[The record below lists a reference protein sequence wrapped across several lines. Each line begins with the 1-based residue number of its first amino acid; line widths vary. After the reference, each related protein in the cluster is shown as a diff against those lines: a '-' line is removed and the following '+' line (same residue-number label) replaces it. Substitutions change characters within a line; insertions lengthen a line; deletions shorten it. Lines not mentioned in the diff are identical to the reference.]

1 MARRTSKHK
10 ISDLNITEQA
20 KYSGKYALS
29 EKLYCGDCGSAY
41 RRRVWVRKDGNKVVW
56 RCISR
61 LEHGSQYCH
70 SSITVE
76 ESKLHQ
82 AICNALNQVASVKDK
97 AFDLLSANLMY
108 AVTGDNKV
116 LDAYSIEQSIE
127 RVKAEMDN
135 AVEKCAKTEGDVS
148 RFLEGIS
155 QLNQQ
160 LIALREQLEIA
171 KKQSAASEA
180 VCADV
185 ERIKKMLSD
194 DSLRFDEY
202 DDKYVRVLIDCIKV
216 NTDST
221 LTVIIK
227 GGVPITVDIPT

>member
-1 MARRTSKHK
+1 MAS
-10 ISDLNITEQA
+10 
-20 KYSGKYALS
+20 
-29 EKLYCGDCGSAY
+29 
-41 RRRVWVRKDGNKVVW
+41 
-56 RCISR
+56 
-61 LEHGSQYCH
+61 YCH

>member
-1 MARRTSKHK
+1 M
-10 ISDLNITEQA
+10 
-20 KYSGKYALS
+20 
-29 EKLYCGDCGSAY
+29 
-41 RRRVWVRKDGNKVVW
+41 RKDGNKVVW

-127 RVKAEMDN
+127 RVKAEIIPRLAQERGINEDLKAHN
-135 AVEKCAKTEGDVS
+135 ALQWTAEMNNIKASAEEVV
-148 RFLEGIS
+148 
-155 QLNQQ
+155 
-160 LIALREQLEIA
+160 LREVVYQ
-171 KKQSAASEA
+171 
-180 VCADV
+180 
-185 ERIKKMLSD
+185 
-194 DSLRFDEY
+194 
-202 DDKYVRVLIDCIKV
+202 
-216 NTDST
+216 
-221 LTVIIK
+221 
-227 GGVPITVDIPT
+227 